1 MHDVQDNEAESLPYS
16 GFRGLQKKNCHF
28 DPILHILHIF
38 SYPVFFVRFS
48 QTFEFHSVYVYSSSL
63 INVF

>member
-1 MHDVQDNEAESLPYS
+1 MSDVQDNEEESLPYS
-16 GFRGLQKKNCHF
+16 GFRGLQKKNYHF

-48 QTFEFHSVYVYSSSL
+48 QTFEFHSV
-63 INVF
+63 